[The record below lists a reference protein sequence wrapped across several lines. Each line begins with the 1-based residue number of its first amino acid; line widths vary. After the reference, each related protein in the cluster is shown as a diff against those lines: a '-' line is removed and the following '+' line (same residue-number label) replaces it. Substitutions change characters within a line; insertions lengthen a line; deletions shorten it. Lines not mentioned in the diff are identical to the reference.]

1 MVSGSFRGASKPILR
16 VLVDS
21 PALDK
26 PLLYARVVEP
36 FDCRHALS
44 EVVRDLLDWAPILSS
59 PLPPH
64 FERVQGVES
73 VVARLDS
80 GGGILTRDLRVMRW
94 IDGGPLRHIWLCEAR
109 SGRAVLATSPQ
120 IGTKLVRNR
129 IREEW
134 LGSVCHEPLTCVSP
148 GFRVAVDQPR
158 VCGSPA

>member
-1 MVSGSFRGASKPILR
+1 MVSGPFRGASKPILR

-26 PLLYARVVEP
+26 PLLYARVVQP

-44 EVVRDLLDWAPILSS
+44 EVVRDLLDWAPILSR

-80 GGGILTRDLRVMRW
+80 G
-94 IDGGPLRHIWLCEAR
+94 E
-109 SGRAVLATSPQ
+109 
-120 IGTKLVRNR
+120 IGTKQD
-129 IREEW
+129 
-134 LGSVCHEPLTCVSP
+134 P
-148 GFRVAVDQPR
+148 
-158 VCGSPA
+158 